1 MGYGCGRVAETV
13 GELMV
18 SAAARVGLG
27 EKLCG
32 LMNKGEGGES
42 NTSFGDDSREWTKD
56 GSIVVVAAV
65 WRWNCSLGIMILV
78 AWFSH
83 RCAAQTGA
91 CM

>member
-1 MGYGCGRVAETV
+1 MV
-13 GELMV
+13 V

-42 NTSFGDDSREWTKD
+42 STSFGDDSREWTKD

-65 WRWNCSLGIMILV
+65 WRWYCSPGIMALAV
-78 AWFSH
+78 WLSH
-83 RCAAQTGA
+83 RFAAQTGA
-91 CM
+91 CR